1 MRISKA
7 QALQRTGRAGRES
20 SGTCYRIYTE
30 EEFDSLKKNTVPEIL
45 RYLTI
50 KKKKAKIFWKF
61 GIAFMPSPHKSN
73 EELNFTSVHMYIC
86 PCLCPTCVLFPFNNL
101 SSL

>member
-50 KKKKAKIFWKF
+50 KKKRQIYF
-61 GIAFMPSPHKSN
+61 GN
-73 EELNFTSVHMYIC
+73 LGLL
-86 PCLCPTCVLFPFNNL
+86 LCPHLIRVMKN
-101 SSL
+101 

>member
-50 KKKKAKIFWKF
+50 KKKRPKYF
-61 GIAFMPSPHKSN
+61 GN
-73 EELNFTSVHMYIC
+73 LGLL
-86 PCLCPTCVLFPFNNL
+86 LCPHLIRVMKN
-101 SSL
+101 